1 MLSPYEMDVLLMI
14 TYLTSLRLFV
24 VRFMILRTKTS
35 VDAKAALTF
44 AQMIQEKLTEKVCNF
59 IVKQRL
65 LEFCTCL
72 AI

>member
-1 MLSPYEMDVLLMI
+1 MLLYFA
-14 TYLTSLRLFV
+14 TSWRVCV

-65 LEFCTCL
+65 LKLCTCL
-72 AI
+72 NI